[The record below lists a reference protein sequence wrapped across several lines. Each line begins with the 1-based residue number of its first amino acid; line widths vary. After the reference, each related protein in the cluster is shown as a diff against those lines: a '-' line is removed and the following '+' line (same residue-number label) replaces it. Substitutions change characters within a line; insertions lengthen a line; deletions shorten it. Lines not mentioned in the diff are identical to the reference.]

1 MPSVFDTTKCDL
13 PSIPAIGDFAF
24 IADCTVPSAPPPI
37 YECPDIDF
45 ELPIA
50 GPAGPIGPP
59 GPAGAPGADGACPSI
74 AVSLATSLAYNKK
87 IPRPKITSKLIKKQ
101 NSSFPCQNSLSLSIG
116 LSLPCPDVD
125 FGGSLTYDRTVVRP
139 KFDVIRTDKYPD
151 TDQCGDNISLALSL
165 PCPDIGFSATL
176 EYSKKADVP
185 AIRISTENKYPDTD
199 QCGELVSIGLSLPCP
214 EVEFAG
220 DLKFGKSVTTAKF
233 EVTKTEK
240 YPDTDQCGDN
250 VSLALSLPCA
260 DVDFEAQVKQ
270 NKAVNQAKVTTLKTP
285 KYPDTDQCGDNVS
298 FGFSLPCAD
307 INFDTS
313 LTVLPAGTQPT
324 LELDVT
330 DKYPDTDQC
339 GTVLNFKFGL
349 PSATAWCS
357 GNGAPSV
364 ETCNDGDYYLDLLTG
379 NVYIKVNGAWTGPVT
394 NLKGEDGESTTL
406 PCCPATTYASI
417 VTGVYCQGNQL
428 IVQYQT

>member
-24 IADCTVPSAPPPI
+24 IADCTVPPAPPPI

-50 GPAGPIGPP
+50 GPAGPIGPV
-59 GPAGAPGADGACPSI
+59 GAAGEDGTCPSI
-74 AVSLATSLAYNKK
+74 AVSIAASLAYNKK
-87 IPRPKITSKLIKKQ
+87 VPKPKITSKIIKKQ
-101 NSSFPCQNSLSLSIG
+101 NSSFPCENSLSISIG

-125 FGGSLTYDRTVVRP
+125 FGGSLTYDRTVTRP
-139 KFDVIRTDKYPD
+139 KLDVIKTEKYPD

-165 PCPDIGFSATL
+165 PCPDVDFSATL
-176 EYSKKADVP
+176 EYSKKAEVP

-199 QCGELVSIGLSLPCP
+199 QCGEIVSIGLSLPCP
-214 EVEFAG
+214 EVDFA
-220 DLKFGKSVTTAKF
+220 
-233 EVTKTEK
+233 
-240 YPDTDQCGDN
+240 
-250 VSLALSLPCA
+250 
-260 DVDFEAQVKQ
+260 AQVKQ
-270 NKAVNQAKVTTLKTP
+270 NKAVNAAKVTTVKTE
-285 KYPDTDQCGDNVS
+285 KYPATDQCGDNVS

-307 INFDTS
+307 IDFSTS
-313 LTVLPAGTQPT
+313 LTVLATGTQPV
-324 LELDVT
+324 LDLDVT
-330 DKYPDTDQC
+330 DKYPDTEQC

-349 PSATAWCS
+349 PTATAWHS
-357 GNGAPSV
+357 GNGVPGSG
-364 ETCNDGDYYLDLLTG
+364 TGINGDYYLDLATG
-379 NVYIKVNGAWTGPVT
+379 NVYFKVSGSWTGPIT
-394 NLKGEDGESTTL
+394 NLKGQDGENTTL